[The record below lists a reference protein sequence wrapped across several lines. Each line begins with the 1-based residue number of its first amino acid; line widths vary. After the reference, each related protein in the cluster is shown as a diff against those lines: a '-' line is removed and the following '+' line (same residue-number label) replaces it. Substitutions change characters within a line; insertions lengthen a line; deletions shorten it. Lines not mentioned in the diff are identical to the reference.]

1 MGQRIIVGNI
11 AYLHQTIKQQ
21 YTNMVN
27 ESERISKIFKKAALE
42 SNQLNSKYYKIWT
55 SLQTGREILYE
66 KGSPQQIGKVEEE
79 YKEKLLQYFEE
90 KEAENVLNLL

>member
-1 MGQRIIVGNI
+1 
-11 AYLHQTIKQQ
+11 
-21 YTNMVN
+21 MVN

-66 KGSPQQIGKVEEE
+66 KGSP
-79 YKEKLLQYFEE
+79 
-90 KEAENVLNLL
+90 